1 MFNQVRRFG
10 LTAAML
16 TLLLTVLAACGGSA
30 GASPESRVDSFIKD
44 INSAFN
50 DKDIANEA
58 KQEEWA
64 DKLSKY
70 FLPAEQATQKAE
82 VKEAL
87 AGMGSI
93 PGMSIKIENAKVEKV
108 SETGDNAEVKLVSG
122 TMVMEA
128 AGQKQ
133 EQNLAETGLV
143 GGGSDNVKLQKVD
156 GTWYIL
162 SNN

>member
-1 MFNQVRRFG
+1 MLNQVRRFG
-10 LTAAML
+10 LMAALL

-30 GASPESRVDSFIKD
+30 GASPEQRVESFIND

-162 SNN
+162 SNQ

>member
-1 MFNQVRRFG
+1 MLNQVRRFG
-10 LTAAML
+10 LTAAL
-16 TLLLTVLAACGGSA
+16 LALLLTVLAACGGTA
-30 GASPESRVDSFIKD
+30 GASPESRVEGFIND

-108 SETGDNAEVKLVSG
+108 SETGDNAEVKLAGG
-122 TMVMEA
+122 TMVMEV
-128 AGQKQ
+128 AGEKQ

-143 GGGSDNVKLQKVD
+143 GGGSDSVKLQKVD

-162 SNN
+162 SN

>member
-1 MFNQVRRFG
+1 MLNQVRRFG
-10 LTAAML
+10 LMAALL

-30 GASPESRVDSFIKD
+30 GASPEQRVESFIND

-162 SNN
+162 SN